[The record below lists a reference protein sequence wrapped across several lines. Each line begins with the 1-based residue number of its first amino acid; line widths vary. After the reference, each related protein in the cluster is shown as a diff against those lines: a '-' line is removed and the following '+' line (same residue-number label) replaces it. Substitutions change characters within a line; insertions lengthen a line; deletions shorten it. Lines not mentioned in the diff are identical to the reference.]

1 MTEHENA
8 RFGFVAILGAP
19 NAGKST
25 LVNTLVGSKVS
36 IVSRKVQTTRMRI
49 RGVAI
54 EGKSQIVFV
63 DTPGIFAPKRKL
75 DKAMVDAAW
84 AGAADADLVVLM
96 VDAPDLIASPRGI
109 SARDTDRIIE
119 GLNAAKR
126 KAVLVLNKID
136 GMKRDTLLPLAD
148 RLSKEGSF
156 GEIFMISATKGDG
169 ARALLK
175 YMAAAVPAGPWA
187 YPEDQAADIPLRLLA
202 SEITRERIYDRL
214 HEELPYASTVV
225 TDQWTQKKDGSV
237 RIDQTIFVE
246 RESQRAI
253 VLGKGGATIKLLGET
268 SRIELQKLLG
278 HGVHLFLHVKVG
290 KWSENPHH
298 LRDIGL
304 DHSASAEP
312 VKPPKQK
319 AGKQSKR

>member
-1 MTEHENA
+1 MAAQKDT

-54 EGKSQIVFV
+54 EGASQIVFV

-75 DKAMVDAAW
+75 DKAMVEAAW
-84 AGAADADLVVLM
+84 AGAADADLVVLL
-96 VDAPDLIASPRGI
+96 VDAQDLIAEPKGI
-109 SARDTDRIIE
+109 SARDTNRIIE

-126 KAVLVLNKID
+126 TAVLVLNKID
-136 GMKRDTLLPLAD
+136 GMRRDTLLPLAD
-148 RLSKEGSF
+148 RLSKEGKFSDV
-156 GEIFMISATKGDG
+156 FMVSSTKGDG
-169 ARALLK
+169 TRALLK
-175 YMAAAVPAGPWA
+175 HMAAAVPVGPWA

-214 HEELPYASTVV
+214 HQELPYASTVV

-268 SRIELQKLLG
+268 SRLELERLLG

-290 KWSENPHH
+290 KWSEDPHH
-298 LRDIGL
+298 LREVGL
-304 DHSASAEP
+304 THSASSEP
-312 VKPPKQK
+312 DKPPKQK
-319 AGKQSKR
+319 RR